1 MRSTIINRRGLLGA
15 CAAVAVTLGS
25 AGAALAEYPERP
37 ISMIVAAAPGGGTDI
52 MARTIAP
59 FMEKYLGGGASI
71 TVINKPG
78 AGTEIGA
85 TALAEAKPDGY
96 TIGMINLP
104 HMIAIPIE
112 RKAAFHMIESFEPLA
127 NLVTDA
133 AAFNV
138 SADSEFKTLDDLVA
152 YAKENPGSLT
162 VGTSGIGGDDHL
174 AMLMFEK
181 AAGIDM
187 THVPYDSGGPVRAA
201 VLGGHIDIG
210 SFNVSEAVDFV
221 NEGELRSLG
230 IMGDER
236 WEEAPDIPTF
246 AEQGFDVAIAAHRGM
261 AAPKGVPEDILEKL
275 RMSIEKTMADPDF
288 QEKAKEQKLPLRY
301 MPADEYLALLERMDA
316 DMNALWADDPWKK

>member
-1 MRSTIINRRGLLGA
+1 MITKTINRRGLLGA
-15 CAAVAVTLGS
+15 GAALAVTLGS

-37 ISMIVAAAPGGGTDI
+37 ISMIVAASPGGGTDV
-52 MARTIAP
+52 MARTIVP
-59 FMEKYLGGGASI
+59 FMEKYLGDGASI

-85 TALAEAKPDGY
+85 TTLAEAKPDGY

-112 RKAAFHMIESFEPLA
+112 RKAAFHMLESFEPLA

-138 SADSEFKTLDDLVA
+138 SADSEFETLDDLIT
-152 YAKENPGSLT
+152 YAKENPGTLT
-162 VGTSGIGGDDHL
+162 VGTSGVGGDDHL

-181 AAGIDM
+181 AAGIEF
-187 THVPYDSGGPVRAA
+187 THVPYNSGGPVRAA

-221 NEGELRSLG
+221 NEGQLRTLG
-230 IMGDER
+230 IMSDER
-236 WEEAPDIPTF
+236 WEEAPDIATF

-261 AAPKGVPEDILEKL
+261 AAPKGVPEDILGKL
-275 RMSIEKTMADPDF
+275 RTSIEKTMADPEF
-288 QEKAKEQKLPLRY
+288 QAAAKQQKLPLRY
-301 MPADEYLALLERMDA
+301 MPHDEYLVLLQRMDA
-316 DMNALWADDPWKK
+316 DMKDLWAEDPWKE